1 MLRIIQTYHGT
12 GSYEGYKYVLEKY
25 IPELSKYIEIGEL
38 EDFPLYF
45 KKEIYILNGIEYVVD
60 KYYDVNDTPE
70 DEEVEKLVYELVE
83 FVENKQERY
92 ELKLKSEREEECW
105 KLLK

>member
-92 ELKLKSEREEECW
+92 ELKLKSERED
-105 KLLK
+105 

>member
-1 MLRIIQTYHGT
+1 M
-12 GSYEGYKYVLEKY
+12 
-25 IPELSKYIEIGEL
+25 
-38 EDFPLYF
+38 
-45 KKEIYILNGIEYVVD
+45 VD

-92 ELKLKSEREEECW
+92 QLKLKWSVNRNEH
-105 KLLK
+105 

>member
-92 ELKLKSEREEECW
+92 ELKLKSEREEEC
-105 KLLK
+105 

>member
-25 IPELSKYIEIGEL
+25 IPELFKYIEIGEL

-45 KKEIYILNGIEYVVD
+45 EKEIYILNGIEYVVD
-60 KYYDVNDTPE
+60 KYYDVDDTPE
-70 DEEVEKLVYELVE
+70 DEEDEKMIYELVKY
-83 FVENKQERY
+83 VEDKQERY
-92 ELKLKSEREEECW
+92 ELKLKSECEDWC
-105 KLLK
+105 

>member
-1 MLRIIQTYHGT
+1 MLRIVQTYHGT
-12 GSYEGYKYVLEKY
+12 GSYEGYRYGLEKY
-25 IPELSKYIEIGEL
+25 IPELFKYIEIGEL

-45 KKEIYILNGIEYVVD
+45 EKEIYILNGIEYVVD
-60 KYYDVNDTPE
+60 KYYDVDDTPE

-92 ELKLKSEREEECW
+92 ELKLK
-105 KLLK
+105 